1 MALTLK
7 GSRPR
12 EIRIEKG
19 LTTQRRA
26 RWRKR
31 RASARLAR
39 TMSIKLTR
47 ARYRGNKW
55 VLLVCTIVFF
65 PVAILLF
72 MLDAV
77 WIEQEI
83 TQEELQELERGS
95 WT

>member
-1 MALTLK
+1 
-7 GSRPR
+7 
-12 EIRIEKG
+12 
-19 LTTQRRA
+19 
-26 RWRKR
+26 
-31 RASARLAR
+31 
-39 TMSIKLTR
+39 MSIKLTR

-83 TQEELQELERGS
+83 TQEELQELERGRS
-95 WT
+95 RST